1 VIERATVLGNDDF
14 VRREDI
20 EFAPVPIGEARPPAP
35 APVTYPSLASG
46 LSGSESAASAASDRA
61 GLASPAEVSSRQKAI
76 LDWVREKGSVTSHE
90 YSDHA
95 DVSQRTALR
104 DLSELVRRG
113 ILARDG
119 TRKAATY
126 HIRNGEKAVSE
137 GAGAPG
143 I

>member
-1 VIERATVLGNDDF
+1 M
-14 VRREDI
+14 
-20 EFAPVPIGEARPPAP
+20 
-35 APVTYPSLASG
+35 
-46 LSGSESAASAASDRA
+46 
-61 GLASPAEVSSRQKAI
+61 
-76 LDWVREKGSVTSHE
+76 TSHE

-126 HIRNGEKAVSE
+126 HIRNGKKAVSE
-137 GAGAPG
+137 GARAPG